1 MERSCLMVCCVVEV
15 CIRHRTVDEPLLLF
29 ATVSGEMNS
38 RLMVL
43 HVAVGVGRKHD
54 SCVRTG
60 LVVYSDRATIRLL
73 CSLSTVGDT
82 LMSRM

>member
-1 MERSCLMVCCVVEV
+1 MNSSRPPKGDFSIDIWKL
-15 CIRHRTVDEPLLLF
+15 PLLLF

-43 HVAVGVGRKHD
+43 PVGVGVGRKHD

-60 LVVYSDRATIRLL
+60 LVVYSNRATIQISLL
-73 CSLSTVGDT
+73 FADIW
-82 LMSRM
+82 